1 MPEANRKK
9 ITLFVDEALH
19 RSARVKIA
27 ELDSS
32 FQEMLTRLLTDW
44 DEGRKTIQVPARS
57 SAARDR
63 WHAALNEI
71 LDAADPEL
79 ISLTQQY
86 LSFMRRTATGQPPP
100 QVKKVK

>member
-1 MPEANRKK
+1 
-9 ITLFVDEALH
+9 L
-19 RSARVKIA
+19 
-27 ELDSS
+27 
-32 FQEMLTRLLTDW
+32 
-44 DEGRKTIQVPARS
+44 

-63 WHAALNEI
+63 WHPALNEI

-100 QVKKVK
+100 QAKKVK